1 LTAGI
6 RHFVLA
12 VSRVLRRRPDA
23 AVRPTAT
30 APAPGGGE
38 GARGEMVRR
47 EPEALDAKGGE
58 KSRRL
63 ESLMRLGQTLSA
75 TLSLETVLQRIV
87 DAGLEIF
94 RASAARLWLLEP
106 DEQTLSLRAA
116 AGFESPG
123 SATSVRIGEGPVGA
137 VAASRVPLTLPRVV
151 AETSGQGLVSF
162 HGAPLLH
169 GDRLLGVLT
178 IVARDRQ
185 DESREVLDV
194 LRSLASHAAI
204 AIDNARLFA
213 EERTR
218 REHFRTLLEI
228 NKTINSAVPTET
240 LLSAIAEEAARL
252 LGLDNAGFRLV
263 DGDELVLAGL
273 AGTAAETMVRARIGL
288 RESLSG
294 RVVTEGRAIIADIER
309 EAPFILLPEH
319 LAATRRLGYTSYLGV
334 PLQVGART
342 IGIFS
347 FRSRRAFTARDQE
360 IAEAFAGQAALA
372 IEQGRLYR
380 DTQRQ
385 AERMAALAEVERL
398 VADSLDA
405 EVVAQRI
412 VDSVC
417 DLLGARSSALYRLDA
432 QAGRLVALT
441 IARETEL
448 TFEWTRVLPS
458 DQGIA
463 GLAVRERGP
472 VLTEDALADP
482 RIIYGPEVV
491 ARVERSTDR
500 ALLAVPLAVRESV
513 FGVLAVGDH
522 TGRRFTEE
530 DVRLAAAFAVQAA
543 IALEN
548 ARLHEESE
556 QRRRTAEHL
565 ADLGR
570 LISQSLDPE
579 EVGQRIVESVRA
591 LFGVMRCAL
600 YGTRPGTEGLVV
612 FGSSNDASLDPA
624 YGRDVVFEHGIGAAG
639 LAMSERRL
647 VMTPDLLNDPRITL
661 TASLRAH
668 FEASPPQAVLALPL
682 VVGDVVTGVLV
693 MADRAPRTFD
703 DEEVRTFRTF
713 GDQAAIALENARLYR
728 RAREYGERL
737 RALEEVNRLVSSSL
751 QMEEVLQNVAAAVA
765 QFFDAPYVSVWVFD
779 PATRRLRK
787 SLAHGNP
794 QLGEGLPTELA
805 LGEGLVGWVVQHR
818 EPILWTDIVR
828 DPRAFDAA
836 RVMAHGMRYFTAYPI
851 AIGERVL
858 GAFAL
863 NRVTPLPLTSE
874 ISALLGSLAAQA
886 ALALDHARLYA
897 EAQERLRE
905 TTTLLAVGHVLSEPG
920 PREEVLRRVA
930 REVGRAFGADMVG
943 AYVLDARRELLVP
956 VAGYHVPENLREYF
970 LIRPIVL
977 DRLPGVRDL
986 WRRGQSVWT
995 SDALNDERFD
1005 PEWTAVMPQLSVL
1018 FTPTKVRGESVG
1030 GLFLVWWRTGRE
1042 FPPGEVR
1049 LLEGVGAQVGLALE
1063 NADLFRQTQAKL
1075 RETEALLSVS
1085 RALSTTL
1092 DLSALFRHFL
1102 RRVADTLDTDS
1113 VGVWL
1118 LGEDGEWLEAHTGYH
1133 VPPERLEGIRRL
1145 RLSIVKHDLYAEA
1158 VRTRRPVFS
1167 RDVAADP
1174 RVPAVVR
1181 ELAPHQSQL
1190 FVPIVAHDR
1199 FIGGLIAVWWARERE
1214 LSEGELDLMEVIA
1227 NQAGIAIANA
1237 RLFEENRRQVEELSV
1252 LHELSQAVTGQL
1264 DRAALIDALSTQV
1277 ARVLDVRHMFVILVD
1292 EERNDLEVVFRIAD
1306 GVPQPRLDRYP
1317 LRSAGLA
1324 SVVLETGRPLRS
1336 DDYLTECARHGVE
1349 PIARSAAHRF
1359 WLGVPMTAGDQTLG
1373 VIALRSSERGFT
1385 ASHERLLTNI
1395 GQLAALALRSAR
1407 LFDERTR
1414 AYGEL
1419 AAAQDQLVR
1428 IEKLRALGEMA
1439 SGVAHDFNNLLA
1451 AILGR
1456 AQLLQRYVQDPKLA
1470 GWLQV
1475 IERSALDGAQT
1486 VRRLQ
1491 EFSRVRRDQPMIPV
1505 DLNEVIREALEITQ
1519 SRWREDALRQGVVI
1533 DVRTSTAPLPSV
1545 AGDAAELREALTN
1558 LILNAVDAMPQGGTL
1573 TVSSAVA
1580 GDGVELTVADTG
1592 VGIPVTVREKIF
1604 DPFFTTK
1611 GPQGTGL
1618 GLSMTYGIL
1627 RRHGAR
1633 IAVESEEGRGTTFRI
1648 TFPRNAPVEPPA
1660 PLDAAEPPLV
1670 AGLRCLVVDDEEAVA
1685 AVLGDVLEA
1694 NGHRVVV
1701 LTDGAEAIERV
1712 QREPFDLVFTDL
1724 TMPRVSGWEVAQA
1737 VKAAVPGVPVFIVTG
1752 FGVELS
1758 AAERRAHGVAG
1769 VISKPLRIEDITR
1782 AVAQVSR
1789 YTGPTGTAEEH

>member
-1 LTAGI
+1 MI
-6 RHFVLA
+6 A
-12 VSRVLRRRPDA
+12 V
-23 AVRPTAT
+23 
-30 APAPGGGE
+30 
-38 GARGEMVRR
+38 
-47 EPEALDAKGGE
+47 GE

-63 ESLMRLGQTLSA
+63 ETLTRLTESLIA
-75 TLSLETVLQRIV
+75 TLSLETVLQRTV
-87 DAGLEIF
+87 DAGLEVF
-94 RASAARLWLLEP
+94 CASAARLWLLDP

-116 AGFESPG
+116 AGVESPG

-151 AETSGQGLVSF
+151 AETSGEGLVSF

-169 GDRLLGVLT
+169 GGLLLGVLT
-178 IVARDRQ
+178 IVTRDDQ
-185 DESREVLDV
+185 DESPAVLDV
-194 LRSLASHAAI
+194 LRSLANHAAI
-204 AIDNARLFA
+204 AIDNARCFA
-213 EERTR
+213 EERMR
-218 REHFRTLLEI
+218 HEHFRALLEI
-228 NKTINSAVPTET
+228 NKTISPAAPTET

-252 LGLDNAGFRLV
+252 LGVDNAGFRLV
-263 DGDELVLAGL
+263 DGDELILAGV
-273 AGTAAETMVRARIGL
+273 AGTAAETMVRARIGI

-319 LAATRRLGYTSYLGV
+319 LAASRRLGYTSYLGV
-334 PLQVGART
+334 PLLVGART
-342 IGIFS
+342 IGVFS
-347 FRSRRAFTARDQE
+347 FRARRPFTARDQE

-385 AERMAALAEVERL
+385 AERMAALAAVERL
-398 VADSLDA
+398 VADTLDA
-405 EVVAQRI
+405 DVVAQRI

-491 ARVERSTDR
+491 ARLERSTNR
-500 ALLAVPLAVRESV
+500 AALAVPLAVRETV

-522 TGRRFTEE
+522 AGRRFTEE
-530 DVRLAAAFAVQAA
+530 DVRLAAAFADQAA
-543 IALEN
+543 VALEN
-548 ARLHEESE
+548 SRLHAESE
-556 QRRRTAEHL
+556 RRRRTAEHL

-600 YGTRPGTEGLVV
+600 YGTRPGTDDLVV
-612 FGSSNDASLDPA
+612 FGFSNDASLDPA
-624 YGRDVVFEHGIGAAG
+624 FGRDLVFQRGIGAVG
-639 LAMSERRL
+639 LAVSERRL

-661 TASLRAH
+661 TADVRAH
-668 FEASPPQAVLALPL
+668 FEAGPSRAVIAQPL
-682 VVGDVVTGVLV
+682 VVGDMVTGVLV

-713 GDQAAIALENARLYR
+713 GDQAAIALENAR
-728 RAREYGERL
+728 
-737 RALEEVNRLVSSSL
+737 V
-751 QMEEVLQNVAAAVA
+751 
-765 QFFDAPYVSVWVFD
+765 
-779 PATRRLRK
+779 
-787 SLAHGNP
+787 
-794 QLGEGLPTELA
+794 
-805 LGEGLVGWVVQHR
+805 
-818 EPILWTDIVR
+818 
-828 DPRAFDAA
+828 
-836 RVMAHGMRYFTAYPI
+836 
-851 AIGERVL
+851 
-858 GAFAL
+858 
-863 NRVTPLPLTSE
+863 
-874 ISALLGSLAAQA
+874 
-886 ALALDHARLYA
+886 YA
-897 EAQERLRE
+897 EARERLRE
-905 TTTLLAVGHVLSEPG
+905 TTTLLAVGRVLSEPG
-920 PREEVLRRVA
+920 SREEIMRRVA

-943 AYVLDARRELLVP
+943 TYVLDPRRDLLVA
-956 VAGYHVPENLREYF
+956 VAGYHVPDNLREF
-970 LIRPIVL
+970 FRDRPIVL
-977 DRLPGVRDL
+977 DRFSGVRDL
-986 WRRGQSVWT
+986 WRRGQSLWT
-995 SDALNDERFD
+995 SDAQNDPRLD
-1005 PEWTAVMPQLSVL
+1005 PEWTAMMPPYSAL
-1018 FTPTKVRGESVG
+1018 FTPTQVHGESVG
-1030 GLFLVWWRTGRE
+1030 SLFLVWWRTGRA

-1049 LLEGVGAQVGLALE
+1049 LVEGVAAQVGLALE
-1063 NADLFRQTQAKL
+1063 NADLSRQTQAKL
-1075 RETEALLSVS
+1075 REAEVLLSIS

-1118 LGEDGEWLEAHTGYH
+1118 LGEDGEWLEAHAGYH

-1174 RVPAVVR
+1174 RIPAVVR
-1181 ELAPHQSQL
+1181 ELAPHRSQL

-1199 FIGGLIAVWWARERE
+1199 FIGGLTAVWWERERE
-1214 LSEGELDLMEVIA
+1214 LSEGEIDLMEVIA

-1277 ARVLDVRHMFVILVD
+1277 ARVLDARHMFVILAA
-1292 EERNDLEVVFRIAD
+1292 EERNDLELVFRMAD
-1306 GVPQPRLDRYP
+1306 GVLQPAHERSP
-1317 LRSAGLA
+1317 LHSAGLTPI
-1324 SVVLETGRPLRS
+1324 VLETGRPLRC
-1336 DDYLTECARHGVE
+1336 DDYVAECARHGVE
-1349 PIARSAAHRF
+1349 PIARSAALRF

-1373 VIALRSSERGFT
+1373 VIGLRSSERGFT
-1385 ASHERLLTNI
+1385 AAHERLLTNI
-1395 GQLAALALRSAR
+1395 GQLAALALRTAR

-1414 AYGEL
+1414 AYSEL

-1456 AQLLQRYVQDPKLA
+1456 TQLLQRYVQDPKLA

-1491 EFSRVRRDQPMIPV
+1491 EFARVRRDQPMIPV
-1505 DLNEVIREALEITQ
+1505 DLNAVIRETLEITQ
-1519 SRWREDALRQGVVI
+1519 SRWHEDALRQGVVI

-1545 AGDAAELREALTN
+1545 AGDAVELREALTN
-1558 LILNAVDAMPQGGTL
+1558 LILNAVDAMPRGGTL

-1580 GDGVELTVADTG
+1580 GDVIELTVADTG
-1592 VGIPVTVREKIF
+1592 VGIPATIKEKIF

-1648 TFPRNAPVEPPA
+1648 AFPCHRPVTPPA
-1660 PLDAAEPPLV
+1660 PLAVAEPPLV
-1670 AGLRCLVVDDEEAVA
+1670 AGLRCLVVDDEESVA

-1694 NGHRVVV
+1694 SGHQVVV

-1737 VKAAVPGVPVFIVTG
+1737 VKAAAPGVPVFVVTG

-1758 AAERRAHGVAG
+1758 TAERRAHGVAG
-1769 VISKPLRIEDITR
+1769 IISKPLRIEDITR

-1789 YTGPTGTAEEH
+1789 TMGRKGPAEAH